1 MKESTIESYLVRRCK
16 ELGVLCYKFV
26 SPSHRGVPDRLL
38 IFPHGLVA
46 FIELKAPGK
55 SPTVLQLAVLKQME
69 GNKAVIGWTDS
80 KAGVDGH
87 LLAWGDLD
95 NGDRKLRAPA
105 ENDGFG
111 PRSDL
116 FAPTK

>member
-1 MKESTIESYLVRRCK
+1 MKESTIENYLVRRCK

-38 IFPHGLVA
+38 IFPYGLVT
-46 FIELKAPGK
+46 FVELKAPGK

-80 KAGVDGH
+80 KTGVDC
-87 LLAWGDLD
+87 LLLTWGYQDMETH
-95 NGDRKLRAPA
+95 GYGK
-105 ENDGFG
+105 
-111 PRSDL
+111 
-116 FAPTK
+116 

>member
-26 SPSHRGVPDRLL
+26 SPSHRGVPDRVL
-38 IFPHGLVA
+38 IFPHGLVT
-46 FIELKAPGK
+46 FVELKAPGK
-55 SPTVLQLAVLKQME
+55 LPTALQLAVLKQME

-80 KAGVDGH
+80 KAGVDS
-87 LLAWGDLD
+87 LLLHWWNLD
-95 NGDRKLRAPA
+95 TDHKA
-105 ENDGFG
+105 
-111 PRSDL
+111 DL

>member
-1 MKESTIESYLVRRCK
+1 MKESTIENYLVRRCK
-16 ELGVLCYKFV
+16 DMGVLCYKFV

-38 IFPHGLVA
+38 IFPHGLVT
-46 FIELKAPGK
+46 FVELKAPGK

-87 LLAWGDLD
+87 LLSWWNLD
-95 NGDRKLRAPA
+95 TTA
-105 ENDGFG
+105 
-111 PRSDL
+111 
-116 FAPTK
+116 

>member
-1 MKESTIESYLVRRCK
+1 MKESTIESCLVRRCK

-38 IFPHGLVA
+38 IFPKGLVT
-46 FIELKAPGK
+46 FVELKAPGK
-55 SPTVLQLAVLKQME
+55 APTALQLTVLKQME
-69 GNKAVIGWTDS
+69 GNTAVIGWTDS

>member
-26 SPSHRGVPDRLL
+26 SPSHRGVPDRVL
-38 IFPHGLVA
+38 IFPKGLVT

-80 KAGVDGH
+80 KTGVDC
-87 LLAWGDLD
+87 LLLTWGYQDMETH
-95 NGDRKLRAPA
+95 GYGK
-105 ENDGFG
+105 
-111 PRSDL
+111 
-116 FAPTK
+116 

>member
-1 MKESTIESYLVRRCK
+1 MRESTIENYLVRRCK
-16 ELGVLCYKFV
+16 ELGVLCFKFV

-55 SPTVLQLAVLKQME
+55 SPTALQRTVLKQME
-69 GNKAVIGWTDS
+69 GNKAVVGWTDS
-80 KAGVDGH
+80 KIGVDCL
-87 LLAWGDLD
+87 LLAWGNLD
-95 NGDRKLRAPA
+95 TVDRKTRASA

-111 PRSDL
+111 P
-116 FAPTK
+116 K

>member
-1 MKESTIESYLVRRCK
+1 MKESTIENYLVRRCK

-55 SPTVLQLAVLKQME
+55 SPTALQTTVLKQME
-69 GNKAVIGWTDS
+69 GNKAEVCWTDS
-80 KAGVDGH
+80 KTGVDCL
-87 LLAWGDLD
+87 LLAWGNLD
-95 NGDRKLRAPA
+95 A
-105 ENDGFG
+105 ETRGYG
-111 PRSDL
+111 
-116 FAPTK
+116 K

>member
-1 MKESTIESYLVRRCK
+1 VKESTIENYLVRRCK

-38 IFPHGLVA
+38 IFPKGLVA

-55 SPTVLQLAVLKQME
+55 SPTALQIAVLKQME

-80 KAGVDGH
+80 KAGVDC
-87 LLAWGDLD
+87 LLLSWGNLD
-95 NGDRKLRAPA
+95 T
-105 ENDGFG
+105 ENRTG
-111 PRSDL
+111 PKADL

>member
-16 ELGVLCYKFV
+16 EQGILCYKFV

-55 SPTVLQLAVLKQME
+55 SPTALQTTVLKQME
-69 GNKAVIGWTDS
+69 GNKAEVCWTDS
-80 KAGVDGH
+80 KTGVDCL
-87 LLAWGDLD
+87 LLAWGYQ
-95 NGDRKLRAPA
+95 DREMHGYGK
-105 ENDGFG
+105 
-111 PRSDL
+111 
-116 FAPTK
+116 

>member
-38 IFPHGLVA
+38 IFPKGLVT

-55 SPTVLQLAVLKQME
+55 RPTALQMTVLKQME
-69 GNKAVIGWTDS
+69 GNKAVVAWADS
-80 KAGVDGH
+80 KTAVDGL
-87 LLAWGDLD
+87 LLAWGNLD
-95 NGDRKLRAPA
+95 NLK
-105 ENDGFG
+105 
-111 PRSDL
+111 
-116 FAPTK
+116 